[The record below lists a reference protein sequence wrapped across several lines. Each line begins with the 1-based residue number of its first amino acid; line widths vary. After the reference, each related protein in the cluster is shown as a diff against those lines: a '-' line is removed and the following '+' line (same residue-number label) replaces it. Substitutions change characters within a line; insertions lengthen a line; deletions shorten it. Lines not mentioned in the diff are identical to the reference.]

1 MNFAHSRNGRRVVAA
16 AVISPTLF
24 VAGAHLAWTA
34 SAAPTKAS
42 GTKITLR
49 HSTVGKVL
57 AGDARKFLYV
67 HVTTSGKDVACTA
80 VCQNIWPTAMTT
92 GKPRAGSGVKA
103 AQLGQT
109 SAHQVTYDGHRLYYY
124 SFSPQSPAG
133 DGAMSF
139 GGTWKLVNAKGGL
152 K

>member
-1 MNFAHSRNGRRVVAA
+1 
-16 AVISPTLF
+16 
-24 VAGAHLAWTA
+24 
-34 SAAPTKAS
+34 
-42 GTKITLR
+42 
-49 HSTVGKVL
+49 VGKVL
-57 AGDARKFLYV
+57 AGDARQFIYV
-67 HVTTSGKDVACTA
+67 HVTSSGKDVSCTA
-80 VCQNIWPTAMTT
+80 VCEGIWPMAMTT

-103 AQLGQT
+103 AKLGQT

-139 GGTWKLVNAKGGL
+139 GGTWKLVTAKGAL